1 MGRDVLTGK
10 SLSSPPRSSSALPLL
25 TSLMLHL
32 YPLSLCTIT
41 AFPFLLFAHSPFPS
55 PSSRHSALHASATLT
70 FTTGNQATS
79 SLKLVMLKDIYFFPA
94 SLFFQVA
101 TGSRPRSA
109 NLMFI
114 LSQLPGGS
122 CILAVPVLNLC
133 FFLLFCFLSSL
144 TPPIYKVSF
153 VIGVTGAA
161 AGGGTVGR
169 RPPCCRGSPQEHEK
183 R

>member
-70 FTTGNQATS
+70 FATGNQATS
-79 SLKLVMLKDIYFFPA
+79 SLKLVMLKDIYFFQCHFFSKLPQVPGPA
-94 SLFFQVA
+94 LQ
-101 TGSRPRSA
+101 
-109 NLMFI
+109 I
-114 LSQLPGGS
+114 
-122 CILAVPVLNLC
+122 
-133 FFLLFCFLSSL
+133 
-144 TPPIYKVSF
+144 
-153 VIGVTGAA
+153 
-161 AGGGTVGR
+161 
-169 RPPCCRGSPQEHEK
+169 
-183 R
+183 